1 MVEEYRVLFDNL
13 SRGKRR
19 GLDSK
24 FTETE
29 ELRLALDMRSAEITD
44 FLNWYQANA
53 APQAPMPPAR
63 TMEEPVAVR
72 NDALTRYLD
81 SVEERGW

>member
-1 MVEEYRVLFDNL
+1 LE
-13 SRGKRR
+13 
-19 GLDSK
+19 SK

-53 APQAPMPPAR
+53 APQAAPLLPAR
-63 TMEEPVAVR
+63 TAPEPVAVR

>member
-1 MVEEYRVLFDNL
+1 MCDNL

-19 GLDSK
+19 GVASR
-24 FTETE
+24 FGETE
-29 ELRLALDMRSAEITD
+29 ELRLALDARSAEITD

-53 APQAPMPPAR
+53 PVPAAPLDLPRAA
-63 TMEEPVAVR
+63 EPGGAR